1 MSDDDSAPVV
11 RELRVALGLTQ
22 EDLARA
28 LGVALSTVCRWE
40 QGRSCPS
47 RLALASL
54 QRLRSETAA
63 PNNHPRQDL

>member
-1 MSDDDSAPVV
+1 MSDEEMAPAV
-11 RELRVALGLTQ
+11 RDLRVALGLTQ

-47 RLALASL
+47 RLAMASL
-54 QRLRSETAA
+54 QRLRTEASASA
-63 PNNHPRQDL
+63 DRPRQDL